1 MTPLTTQP
9 LRRKAILERPKA
21 IKKLLVVVDDTESSG
36 RVLDYL
42 ASLFAQQRN
51 VHFCLTYLL
60 PRLPAGLLE
69 SGGAEAPAAEE
80 RIERSLRL
88 EQDRWMGALDST
100 SHEILSRSAARLRQA
115 GIRNVI
121 DMCPSSPQ
129 DNRSAA
135 DEVLVIAETRGC
147 RTIVV
152 GHKAHSWFRET
163 RGGHLAE
170 HLVRNA
176 RGFSVWVID

>member
-1 MTPLTTQP
+1 MPLTSQP
-9 LRRKAILERPKA
+9 LRRKTVAERTKA
-21 IKKLLVVVDDTESSG
+21 VKRLLVVVDETESSD

-42 ASLFAQQRN
+42 ASLFVKQRN

-100 SHEILSRSAARLRQA
+100 SQKILSRSAARLRQG
-115 GIRNVI
+115 GIRDVI
-121 DMCPSSPQ
+121 DLCASSPQ

-152 GHKAHSWFRET
+152 GHAAHSWFRES